1 MTKEI
6 PLFPLNIVAYP
17 GELLNLHIFEPR
29 YKQLVKD
36 CLESDGTFG
45 IPSYVNNK
53 IEFGTEVEIL
63 KVEKVYEDG
72 RMDIRTRGTEIFEI
86 VEYHDTWNDKL
97 YAGGVVKYLENDF
110 DHTYEGREQMFTLAS
125 ELFSWLHMSDKLR
138 LSENSNSYTIAHKI
152 GLNLEEE
159 YNLLQILNESAR
171 IEFIIGHLSNLIPA
185 LERAQSAKEKIKLN
199 GHFKHLTPPK
209 F

>member
-1 MTKEI
+1 MTKDI

-17 GELLNLHIFEPR
+17 GELVNLHIFEPR
-29 YKQLVKD
+29 YRQLVQD
-36 CLESDGTFG
+36 CLDGDGKFG

-53 IEFGTEVEIL
+53 MEFGTEVEIL
-63 KVEKVYEDG
+63 KVEKVYQDG

-86 VEYHDTWNDKL
+86 VEFQDTWNGKL
-97 YAGGVVKYLENDF
+97 YAGGTVKFLENDF
-110 DHTYEGREQMFTLAS
+110 DFSFEGRERMFTLAT
-125 ELFSWLHMSDKLR
+125 ELFSWLHMSDKMKLGE
-138 LSENSNSYTIAHKI
+138 SSNSYSIAHKI
-152 GLNLEEE
+152 GLNIEEE
-159 YNLLQILNESAR
+159 YNFLQILNESAR
-171 IEFIIGHLSNLIPA
+171 IEFIIGHLANLIPA